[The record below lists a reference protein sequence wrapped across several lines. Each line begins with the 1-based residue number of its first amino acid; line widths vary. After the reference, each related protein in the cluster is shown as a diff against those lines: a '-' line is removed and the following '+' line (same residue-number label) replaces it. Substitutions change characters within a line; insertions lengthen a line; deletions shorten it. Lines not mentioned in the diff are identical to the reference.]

1 MAGVGSLAQL
11 VERLVYTENVGGSSP
26 SRPTIVFIFIA
37 DFRQPVGAGP
47 LVSGC
52 GPVRTRAGDWRHG
65 RFQLA
70 PGDGQGVHSG
80 TRAISGVSFP

>member
-26 SRPTIVFIFIA
+26 SRPTIVFMYRA
-37 DFRQPVGAGP
+37 DFRQPVGAGLP
-47 LVSGC
+47 VAGG

-65 RFQLA
+65 RFQLP
-70 PGDGQGVHSG
+70 PGDDGEFIPAPE
-80 TRAISGVSFP
+80 R